1 MTVVGTLSSGYHART
16 ARHEEVVM
24 PFNLGG
30 GELVFIL
37 VIVLI
42 VFGAGKL
49 PSVFGQLGKGVR
61 TFRDES
67 TKSEEAARAET
78 TATAGTAGTFT
89 AATAGFC
96 ASCGKPLAAGAKFC
110 ASCGTAAPNS

>member
-1 MTVVGTLSSGYHART
+1 V
-16 ARHEEVVM
+16 

-30 GELVFIL
+30 PELVFVL

-49 PSVFGQLGKGVR
+49 PDVLGQLGRGVK

-67 TKSEEAARAET
+67 SGEEKKAA
-78 TATAGTAGTFT
+78 
-89 AATAGFC
+89 AATAPPDQT
-96 ASCGKPLAAGAKFC
+96 KP
-110 ASCGTAAPNS
+110 S

>member
-1 MTVVGTLSSGYHART
+1 
-16 ARHEEVVM
+16 M

-67 TKSEEAARAET
+67 TKSEEAAHAEAT
-78 TATAGTAGTFT
+78 GAVGTAGTAT
-89 AATAGFC
+89 ASGYC

-110 ASCGTAAPNS
+110 PGCGAAAPNS

>member
-1 MTVVGTLSSGYHART
+1 
-16 ARHEEVVM
+16 M

-30 GELVFIL
+30 GELVFVL

-49 PSVFGQLGKGVR
+49 PDVLGQLGRGVK

-67 TKSEEAARAET
+67 TGDKT
-78 TATAGTAGTFT
+78 TTTTT
-89 AATAGFC
+89 PTPDQP
-96 ASCGKPLAAGAKFC
+96 KH
-110 ASCGTAAPNS
+110 N

>member
-1 MTVVGTLSSGYHART
+1 
-16 ARHEEVVM
+16 M

-30 GELVFIL
+30 GELVFVL

-49 PSVFGQLGKGVR
+49 PDVLGQLGRGVK

-67 TKSEEAARAET
+67 SNEGKRE
-78 TATAGTAGTFT
+78 ATANPPDQPKHT
-89 AATAGFC
+89 
-96 ASCGKPLAAGAKFC
+96 
-110 ASCGTAAPNS
+110 

>member
-1 MTVVGTLSSGYHART
+1 
-16 ARHEEVVM
+16 M

-30 GELVFIL
+30 GELVFVL

-49 PSVFGQLGKGVR
+49 PDVLGQLGRGVK

-67 TKSEEAARAET
+67 SGDKP
-78 TATAGTAGTFT
+78 
-89 AATAGFC
+89 AATTTT
-96 ASCGKPLAAGAKFC
+96 SDQPKH
-110 ASCGTAAPNS
+110 N

>member
-1 MTVVGTLSSGYHART
+1 V
-16 ARHEEVVM
+16 

-30 GELVFIL
+30 PELIFIL

-49 PSVFGQLGKGVR
+49 PDVLGQLGKGVR

-67 TKSEEAARAET
+67 EGKS
-78 TATAGTAGTFT
+78 
-89 AATAGFC
+89 
-96 ASCGKPLAAGAKFC
+96 ASSDQPKQ
-110 ASCGTAAPNS
+110 SS

>member
-1 MTVVGTLSSGYHART
+1 
-16 ARHEEVVM
+16 M

-49 PSVFGQLGKGVR
+49 PEVLGQLGKGVR
-61 TFRDES
+61 TFR
-67 TKSEEAARAET
+67 EEASPESK
-78 TATAGTAGTFT
+78 
-89 AATAGFC
+89 AA
-96 ASCGKPLAAGAKFC
+96 SDQPKQ
-110 ASCGTAAPNS
+110 S